1 MQRVR
6 RLASITVIAL
16 VGVAALSAC
25 RAQPGVAAY
34 VGEEQYTE
42 EQVTRLVDEL
52 TEQLGA
58 DGAAPEGAPPAPTRQ
73 QIVSALVLA
82 DVCAQLDV
90 PAGGQQISAEQYGQQ
105 FGLPADSAYVQ
116 ASAQAWTC
124 VSGLQSGGGQ
134 VAPTQEELQELVD
147 RGRAAGVIPAE
158 VTDEEAASQLD
169 GDQLRASLA
178 ARDAIA
184 EAAAEQDVSV
194 NPRYRP
200 LEFPVLS
207 FQSAQG
213 NVVAVGIPLGDTD
226 SGTVSERQ

>member
-1 MQRVR
+1 MQCVR

-34 VGEEQYTE
+34 VGDQQYTE
-42 EQVTRLVDEL
+42 EQVTSLVEEL
-52 TEQLGA
+52 TEQLGEQ
-58 DGAAPEGAPPAPTRQ
+58 GTGQQSVPPAPTRQ

-82 DVCAQLDV
+82 DVCRQLDV
-90 PAGGQQISAEQYGQQ
+90 PAGGQQISPEQYAQQ
-105 FGLPADSAYVQ
+105 FGLPPESEYVQ
-116 ASAQAWTC
+116 AAAQAWTC
-124 VSGLQSGGGQ
+124 ISGLQTGEQ
-134 VAPTQEELQELVD
+134 VEPTQEELLELVD
-147 RGRAAGVIPAE
+147 RGRAAGVIPDE

-169 GDQLRASLA
+169 GDQLRSALA
-178 ARDAIA
+178 ARDTIA
-184 EAAAEQDVSV
+184 EAVAEQDVTV

-207 FQSAQG
+207 FQSSQG
-213 NVVAVGIPLGDTD
+213 NVVAVGIPLGDGD

>member
-25 RAQPGVAAY
+25 RSQPGVAAY
-34 VGEEQYTE
+34 VGDEQYTE
-42 EQVTRLVDEL
+42 EQVTSVVDDL
-52 TEQLGA
+52 SDQLGEQA
-58 DGAAPEGAPPAPTRQ
+58 GEQGAPPLPTRQ
-73 QIVSALVLA
+73 QVVSALVLA

-90 PAGGQQISAEQYGQQ
+90 PGGAQPISPEQYAQQ
-105 FGLPADSAYVQ
+105 FGLPPDSEYVR
-116 ASAQAWTC
+116 AAAQAWTC
-124 VSGLQSGGGQ
+124 ITGLQAGGQ
-134 VAPTQEELQELVD
+134 VQPTQEELFDLVD
-147 RGRAAGVIPAE
+147 RGRAAGVIPE
-158 VTDEEAASQLD
+158 DVTDEEAAGQLD
-169 GDQLRASLA
+169 GEQLRSALA

-184 EAAAEQDVSV
+184 DAVVEQDVTV

-207 FQSAQG
+207 FQTAQG
-213 NVVAVGIPLGDTD
+213 NVVAVGIPLGGGD

>member
-25 RAQPGVAAY
+25 RSQPGVAAY
-34 VGEEQYTE
+34 VGDEQYTE

-58 DGAAPEGAPPAPTRQ
+58 DGAAPEGAPAAPTRQ
-73 QIVSALVLA
+73 QVVSALVLA
-82 DVCAQLDV
+82 DVCEQLDV
-90 PAGGQQISAEQYGQQ
+90 PAGGQQITPEQYGQQ

-116 ASAQAWTC
+116 AAAQAWTC
-124 VSGLQSGGGQ
+124 ISGLQGGEL
-134 VAPTQEELQELVD
+134 VEPTQEELQDLVD

-169 GDQLRASLA
+169 GEQLRSALA
-178 ARDAIA
+178 TRNTIA

-207 FQSAQG
+207 FQS
-213 NVVAVGIPLGDTD
+213 NVIAVGIPLGDTD